1 MKTPIRDKMKEFKYR
16 RTAPNK
22 PYILRKKAGEGSALC
37 LIRPLNVK
45 IRHQKI
51 VHKTSRG
58 NNCLMLFSAVWGE
71 GGTTVFIPFVRIFI
85 GHNRE

>member
-1 MKTPIRDKMKEFKYR
+1 MKTAIRDKMKGFKYR
-16 RTAPNK
+16 RTGSNK
-22 PYILRKKAGEGSALC
+22 PYLR
-37 LIRPLNVK
+37 LIRSLNVK
-45 IRHQKI
+45 IRYQKI

-85 GHNRE
+85 EHNRE